1 MKQGY
6 RKISEETLRKIKA
19 WFKTYILWIGAAIVL
34 VAAVVFVLSM
44 LASAPA
50 GSEETKD
57 TEGEMVTDEATE
69 ELTEDPTGKPTE
81 ESTEVL
87 TKAPTEEV
95 TEVTTE
101 AATEEPTEIPD
112 ERPTAESTEEPAE
125 KPTEKPT
132 EAPTEK
138 PTEKPTEAPTQKPTE
153 KPTEAPTEEPTEPET
168 MYLPSLKSGVDY
180 NGNGVDDYMDIMLGA
195 RQDAINHPTYDG
207 SWWATGY
214 PPENIGVCSDVIWR
228 AFKYAGYCLKDMVDA
243 DILARREAYPLIERP
258 EHQIDFRR
266 VRNLRIFFEKYA
278 VKLTMDI
285 YAVDEWQ
292 PGDIVIFGNDR
303 HIGIVSDVR
312 DANGIPYIIHNGGQ
326 DDREENYLVQKDS
339 QKVTGHY
346 RWDASLIPGDVL
358 KPWVE

>member
-1 MKQGY
+1 MEIEKFMKQGY
-6 RKISEETLRKIKA
+6 RKISEETLQKIRD
-19 WFKTYILWIGAAIVL
+19 WFKKYILWIGAAIVL
-34 VAAVVFVLSM
+34 VAALAFALSM
-44 LASAPA
+44 SASTSV

-57 TEGEMVTDEATE
+57 TGSETVTGEA
-69 ELTEDPTGKPTE
+69 
-81 ESTEVL
+81 
-87 TKAPTEEV
+87 TEEV
-95 TEVTTE
+95 TEGSMVISTEELSEVT
-101 AATEEPTEIPD
+101 TEEPTAEPSEAPD
-112 ERPTAESTEEPAE
+112 ENTTEVSTEGPTER
-125 KPTEKPT
+125 PTEKPT
-132 EAPTEK
+132 EGPTEK
-138 PTEKPTEAPTQKPTE
+138 PTERPTEAPTQKPTE

-180 NGNGVDDYMDIMLGA
+180 NGNGVDDYTDIMLGA

-228 AFKYAGYCLKDMVDA
+228 AFKHAGYCLKDMVDA

-285 YAVDEWQ
+285 HAVDEWQ

-312 DANGIPYIIHNGGQ
+312 DMNGIPYIIHNGGQ

-358 KPWVE
+358 KAWVE

>member
-6 RKISEETLRKIKA
+6 RKINEEKLQKIRD
-19 WFKTYILWIGAAIVL
+19 WFKKYILWISASIVL
-34 VAAVVFVLSM
+34 VSAVVFVLSM
-44 LASAPA
+44 SASSPV
-50 GSEETKD
+50 GSGETQN
-57 TEGEMVTDEATE
+57 TEGEIVTDEATE
-69 ELTEDPTGKPTE
+69 QPTE
-81 ESTEVL
+81 VSMG
-87 TKAPTEEV
+87 KS
-95 TEVTTE
+95 
-101 AATEEPTEIPD
+101 TEEPTEAP
-112 ERPTAESTEEPAE
+112 TEEPTEEPTEAPTE
-125 KPTEKPT
+125 KPTEEPTEEPT

-138 PTEKPTEAPTQKPTE
+138 PTEKATETPTQKPTE
-153 KPTEAPTEEPTEPET
+153 KPIEAPTEEPTEEPTEPET
-168 MYLPSLKSGVDY
+168 MYLPSLKSEVDY

-228 AFKYAGYCLKDMVDA
+228 AFKHAGYCLKDMVDA

-285 YAVDEWQ
+285 HAVDEWQ

-312 DANGIPYIIHNGGQ
+312 DVNGIPYIIHNGGQ

-358 KPWVE
+358 KAWVE

>member
-1 MKQGY
+1 MEIERFMRKRY
-6 RKISEETLRKIKA
+6 RKISGETLQKIRD
-19 WFKTYILWIGAAIVL
+19 WFKTYILWIGVAIVL

-44 LASAPA
+44 LTSAPA
-50 GSEETKD
+50 GTEGTID
-57 TEGEMVTDEATE
+57 TEGELVTDEAMEEMTE
-69 ELTEDPTGKPTE
+69 HSTE
-81 ESTEVL
+81 ESTKEPIE
-87 TKAPTEEV
+87 APTEET
-95 TEVTTE
+95 TERTEAPAENTTE
-101 AATEEPTEIPD
+101 A
-112 ERPTAESTEEPAE
+112 
-125 KPTEKPT
+125 PT
-132 EAPTEK
+132 EAPTER
-138 PTEKPTEAPTQKPTE
+138 PTEAPTQKPTE
-153 KPTEAPTEEPTEPET
+153 KPSEVPTEEPTEPET
-168 MYLPSLKSGVDY
+168 MYLPSLKSEVDF
-180 NGNGVDDYMDIMLGA
+180 NGNGVDDYTDIMLGA

-228 AFKYAGYCLKDMVDA
+228 AFRYAGYCLKDMVDA

-266 VRNLRIFFEKYA
+266 VRNLHIFFEKYA

-285 YAVDEWQ
+285 HAIDEWQ

-312 DANGIPYIIHNGGQ
+312 DVNGIPYIIHNGGQ

-358 KPWVE
+358 KAWVE

>member
-1 MKQGY
+1 MEIEKFMKQGY
-6 RKISEETLRKIKA
+6 RKISEETLQKIRD
-19 WFKTYILWIGAAIVL
+19 WFKKYILWIGVAIVL
-34 VAAVVFVLSM
+34 VAALAFALSM
-44 LASAPA
+44 SASTPV

-57 TEGEMVTDEATE
+57 TEGEIVIGEA
-69 ELTEDPTGKPTE
+69 
-81 ESTEVL
+81 
-87 TKAPTEEV
+87 TEEV
-95 TEVTTE
+95 TEGSMVISTEELYEVT
-101 AATEEPTEIPD
+101 TEEPTAEPSVAPD
-112 ERPTAESTEEPAE
+112 ENTTEVSTETPTER
-125 KPTEKPT
+125 PTEKPT

-138 PTEKPTEAPTQKPTE
+138 TTERPTEVPTQKPTE